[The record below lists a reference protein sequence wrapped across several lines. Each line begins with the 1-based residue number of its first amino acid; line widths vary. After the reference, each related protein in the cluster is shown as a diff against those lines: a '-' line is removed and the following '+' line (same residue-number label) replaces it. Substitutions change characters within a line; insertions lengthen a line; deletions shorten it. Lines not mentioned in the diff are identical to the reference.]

1 MACRTLIAW
10 VFLAASVHAAPPP
23 PFSDISAASGIAEA
37 IESHHKLTPKW
48 WLSGINL
55 IDLDGDGHLDLFLG
69 AHGQSAAVLL
79 NDGTGHFRYVSPEM
93 AAKIPP
99 TEVHIAADVDEDG
112 RADVQATYGDGG
124 GLWYLNP
131 PAHGAAVTNLNFQ
144 ATKVSSTQ
152 GRENALIDLD
162 RDGRLDWLHEDPS
175 SQLFIELGDGH
186 GNFKRGLT
194 IPGYKETSPIPIDLN
209 GDGYIDL
216 IFKECGYHNEKT
228 GRSRILMN
236 DGRGG
241 FTDRTVDCGL
251 REDGLVIQ
259 GVGDLNRDGA
269 PDLICLENGLD
280 VSIYLN
286 DGKGHFTKLAG
297 AVSGMEAASKP
308 HYANWGLAVAVDL
321 DNDGNVDIL
330 MNGRNFLCVLR
341 GTGDG
346 HFEYCNKLWDIP
358 DFSWATVDEG
368 LCFGDI
374 DNDGRLDLVVCGGS
388 DNHKTVRLLHNLT
401 RRENAW
407 LRVRPIGATGNRAA
421 AGAKIRVHDSASG
434 KLLAYEQV
442 VIAARQT
449 AHSYYTLGET
459 ERHFGLGESLLT
471 DVSVEFYPS
480 GKSVRLK
487 GVKPNQVVSMR
498 ESEAAAEPLK

>member
-1 MACRTLIAW
+1 MAHRTLIATI
-10 VFLAASVHAAPPP
+10 LLTTSLRAAPPP
-23 PFSDISAASGIAEA
+23 PFADITITSGVADA
-37 IESHHKLTPKW
+37 VESHHKLTPMW

-79 NDGTGHFRYVSPEM
+79 NDGTGHFHYVSPDV

-99 TEVHIAADVDEDG
+99 TEVHIAADIDEDG
-112 RADVQATYGDGG
+112 RVDVQATHGDGG

-131 PAHGAAVTNLNFQ
+131 LAQAATVTNLNFTP
-144 ATKVSSTQ
+144 TKISSPQ

-162 RDGRLDWLHEDPS
+162 RDGKLDWLHEDPS
-175 SQLFIELGDGH
+175 GQLFIEIGDGH
-186 GNFKRGLT
+186 GNFKRGST

-209 GDGYIDL
+209 GDGFIDL

-236 DGRGG
+236 DGHGN
-241 FTDRTVDCGL
+241 FTDRTADCGL
-251 REDGLVIQ
+251 HEEGLVIQ

-269 PDLICLENGLD
+269 PDLICLENGRD
-280 VSIYLN
+280 VAIYLN
-286 DGKGHFTKLAG
+286 DGKGRFTKLAG
-297 AVSGMEAASKP
+297 AVTGMEAASKP
-308 HYANWGLAVAVDL
+308 HYANWGMAVAVDL

-330 MNGRNFLCVLR
+330 MNGRNFLYVLR
-341 GTGDG
+341 GTGGG
-346 HFEYCNKLWDIP
+346 HFEYYNKAWDIP

-374 DNDGRLDLVVCGGS
+374 DGDGRLDLVVCAGG
-388 DNHKTVRLLHNLT
+388 DNHKTVRLLHNLLPQK
-401 RRENAW
+401 AW
-407 LRVRPIGATGNRAA
+407 LRVRPIGAPGNRAA
-421 AGAKIRVHDSASG
+421 AGAKIRLTDPQTG
-434 KLLAYEQV
+434 KLLAFEQV

-449 AHSYYTLGET
+449 AHSYYTLAET
-459 ERHFGLGESLLT
+459 ERHFGLGQATQT

-480 GKSVRLK
+480 GKIVTRK
-487 GVKPNQVVSMR
+487 GLKPNQVVKVQ
-498 ESEAAAEPLK
+498 ETDASE